1 MTKQP
6 VTIVLA
12 DDHPVVR
19 SGIRYTIDTRPEFR
33 VVHEASDGRAA
44 LQYIRQSPP
53 DVAILDIE
61 MPELDGFKVAET
73 VCHEDLPV
81 RLIFMTMHSDEDT
94 FNKAMDLGING
105 FVLKENATADILDAV
120 QTVMEDKYY
129 LSPSLSDYLIRRSSS
144 RPRSTAPTNTIAD
157 LTPSERT
164 ILRLIA
170 DQKTTKSIAAEL
182 FISPKTV
189 EKHRSNI
196 CTKLD
201 IHGAYALIKFAF
213 ENKSRI

>member
-1 MTKQP
+1 VKKQD
-6 VTIVLA
+6 VTILLA

-19 SGIRYTIDTRPEFR
+19 SGIRYTIDKRPGFQ
-33 VVHEASDGRAA
+33 VVYEASDGRAA
-44 LQYIRQSPP
+44 LQFIRQKPP

-61 MPELDGFKVAET
+61 MPELDGFGVAET
-73 VCHEDLPV
+73 VYHEKLPV
-81 RLIFMTMHSDEDT
+81 RLIFMTMHSDEET

-120 QTVMEDKYY
+120 QTVMEEKYY
-129 LSPSLSDYLIRRSSS
+129 LSPLLSDYLIRRSSM
-144 RPRSTAPTNTIAD
+144 RPRSAVPTNTIAD

-213 ENKSRI
+213 EHKNRI

>member
-1 MTKQP
+1 M
-6 VTIVLA
+6 
-12 DDHPVVR
+12 
-19 SGIRYTIDTRPEFR
+19 
-33 VVHEASDGRAA
+33 
-44 LQYIRQSPP
+44 
-53 DVAILDIE
+53 
-61 MPELDGFKVAET
+61 
-73 VCHEDLPV
+73 
-81 RLIFMTMHSDEDT
+81 
-94 FNKAMDLGING
+94 
-105 FVLKENATADILDAV
+105 
-120 QTVMEDKYY
+120 
-129 LSPSLSDYLIRRSSS
+129 
-144 RPRSTAPTNTIAD
+144 RPRSAVPTNTIAD

-213 ENKSRI
+213 EHKNRI